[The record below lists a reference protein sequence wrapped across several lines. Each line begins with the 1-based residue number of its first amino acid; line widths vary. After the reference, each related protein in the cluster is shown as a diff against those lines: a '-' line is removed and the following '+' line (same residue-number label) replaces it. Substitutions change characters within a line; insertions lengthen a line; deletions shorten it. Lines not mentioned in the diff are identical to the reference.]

1 MTVRVLGTA
10 AAATAED
17 PFGPGDPLE
26 VARLVRRALAA
37 AGRRAVDVDGLA
49 LVADHAPDAADL
61 ARFTRRALGPVGA
74 EVPAVGAEVPAIG
87 GAAAGGGGGHEARC
101 AVVTTMAEGLLRG
114 GVAIAVALGP
124 GAEATVRCVAAVR
137 G

>member
-1 MTVRVLGTA
+1 MTHVRVLGEA
-10 AAATAED
+10 RGATTQD
-17 PFGPGDPLE
+17 PLGPGDPLE

-49 LVADHAPDAADL
+49 LVTGTDPDTAGL
-61 ARFTRRALGPVGA
+61 ARFTRRALGPVGTD
-74 EVPAVGAEVPAIG
+74 VPAA
-87 GAAAGGGGGHEARC
+87 GAAGPGAHADRC
-101 AVVTTMAEGLLRG
+101 AMAGDLAAGLLRG

-124 GAEATVRCVAAVR
+124 GAAATVRCVAAA